1 MLGVYICALLILFIA
16 VANSG
21 WEVVLFPLI
30 GLVIYGIILCLID
43 LLREKNTRD
52 EQIDREKAIDEWER
66 KWGRK
71 HPSRK

>member
-1 MLGVYICALLILFIA
+1 MLGVYIWTLLILFIA
-16 VANSG
+16 VATSG

-30 GLVIYGIILCLID
+30 GLVIYGIILYLID

-52 EQIDREKAIDEWER
+52 EQIDRERTIDEWER

>member
-1 MLGVYICALLILFIA
+1 MLGVYIWVLLILFIA
-16 VANSG
+16 VATSG

-30 GLVIYGIILCLID
+30 GLVIYGIILYLID

>member
-1 MLGVYICALLILFIA
+1 MLGVYIWALLILFIV
-16 VANSG
+16 VATSG

-30 GLVIYGIILCLID
+30 GVVIYGIILYLID
-43 LLREKNTRD
+43 LLREKNARD